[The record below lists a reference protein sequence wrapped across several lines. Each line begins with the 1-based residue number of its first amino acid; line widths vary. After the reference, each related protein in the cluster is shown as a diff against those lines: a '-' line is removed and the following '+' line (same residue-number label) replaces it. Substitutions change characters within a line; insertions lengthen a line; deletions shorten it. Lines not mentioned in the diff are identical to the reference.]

1 MKTSDYLIYAALIF
15 LFYKINKK
23 PVCNCNATAT
33 PVGAGILQS
42 ITENIPTL
50 VSPVLNKAI
59 ELMDCKNCPVTLPLG
74 ISKLVDLPKFAIV
87 DPQTI
92 DQAQIIPT
100 PASVLSPEQLVLYNA
115 SLQGVNRKPSYIC

>member
-1 MKTSDYLIYAALIF
+1 MKTSDYIIYAALIY
-15 LFYKINKK
+15 LFFKVTKK
-23 PVCNCNATAT
+23 PVCNCNSTAT
-33 PVGAGILQS
+33 PVGAGILQ
-42 ITENIPTL
+42 TIPDNL
-50 VSPVLNKAI
+50 PKILSPVLTKALDLI
-59 ELMDCKNCPVTLPLG
+59 ECQNCPVSLPLG
-74 ISKLVDLPKFAIV
+74 IQKIIDLPMFAKV

>member
-15 LFYKINKK
+15 LFYKVTKK

-33 PVGAGILQS
+33 PGGAGILQS

-50 VSPVLNKAI
+50 VSPVLNKAL